1 MDPYYSVPTLGNLW
15 FYVKQGSWLDTWT
28 FWHLVILCS
37 MPIDVVCGHLKHTKK
52 CFVTKLYVYSI
63 HCVKLLSKHPEA
75 NFKHILG
82 MQFAVDVIFVVL
94 SSLNNDL
101 IIYVFATV
109 VGCEITYKGCT
120 ELNNVPYISAK
131 VTCTINFGD
140 KETRM
145 FSVVEGSKCITYNDH
160 FFDKKRQA
168 WKQQIFQKSIL
179 EYTVIYVL
187 WYFRTMWWWHH
198 HISSLIFS
206 LIWVMTKIILCMQK
220 SLVFVL
226 RLFWL
231 VLIQ

>member
-1 MDPYYSVPTLGNLW
+1 
-15 FYVKQGSWLDTWT
+15 
-28 FWHLVILCS
+28 
-37 MPIDVVCGHLKHTKK
+37 MPIDVVRGHLKHTKK

-140 KETRM
+140 KETWM
-145 FSVVEGSKCITYNDH
+145 LSVVEGSKYITYNDH
-160 FFDKKRQA
+160 FFDKK
-168 WKQQIFQKSIL
+168 KTSL
-179 EYTVIYVL
+179 EAANIPEEYIGV
-187 WYFRTMWWWHH
+187 HH
-198 HISSLIFS
+198 NICFMVFPNNV
-206 LIWVMTKIILCMQK
+206 VMTSSHIVINILLDLSDDQNYPLHAKIISFCFT
-220 SLVFVL
+220 FVL
-226 RLFWL
+226 VSANPINFD
-231 VLIQ
+231 